1 MSFEKR
7 VLAFHYVW
15 YGTPWGPNGAWR
27 GWNVKME
34 IEESK
39 LESAER
45 IVNGNR
51 IIASAHYPLD
61 GVYDSLSEDTIKR
74 QLLEYEQAGIDGM
87 IISWWGTGDY
97 SDKVLDAFVKKSP
110 ENFLTIYYE
119 TAITFKLRDKSRE
132 EAIERI
138 FNDLYN
144 LLNRYAK
151 KKQWIKVEE
160 KPLLALYIV
169 ENYTIEEWEL
179 IKNRLKG
186 KGYDV
191 FFLADTYNT
200 AYLKVMDGL
209 HTYNPIGITL
219 RGKTL
224 KEVYFN
230 VASRCKEKGALFAAT
245 VCPGYDDRKIR
256 TPGLYV
262 PRAEGSYYQK
272 CWEAAKESKA
282 DWALICSYNEWYEG
296 SEIEP
301 SQEYGKDYLY
311 LTSQNSKVLKGKI

>member
-1 MSFEKR
+1 MSFKKK

-15 YGTPWGPNGAWR
+15 YGTPWGPNEVWR
-27 GWNVKME
+27 GWSVKRE
-34 IEESK
+34 GGNSK
-39 LESAER
+39 HESAER
-45 IVNGNR
+45 VVKGNR
-51 IIASAHYPLD
+51 MVTSAHYPLD

-74 QLLEYEQAGIDGM
+74 QLLEYQQAGIDGM
-87 IISWWGTGDY
+87 MVSWWGIDDY
-97 SDKVLDAFVKKSP
+97 SNKVLDAFIKKSP

-119 TAITFKLRDKSRE
+119 TAMTFKLRDKSRE
-132 EAIERI
+132 EAVERI

-151 KKQWIKVEE
+151 KKQWIKVEG
-160 KPLLALYIV
+160 KPLFVLYIV
-169 ENYTIEEWEL
+169 ENYTVGEWQL
-179 IKNRLKG
+179 IKNKLKE

-200 AYLKVMDGL
+200 AYLKVMDAL

-219 RGKTL
+219 RGNTL
-224 KEVYFN
+224 SKVYSN
-230 VASRCKEKGALFAAT
+230 ISLKCREKGALFAAT

-282 DWALICSYNEWYEG
+282 NWALICSYNEWYEG

-301 SQEYGKDYLY
+301 SREYGKDYLY
-311 LTSQNSKVLKGKI
+311 LTFQNSKVFKGK